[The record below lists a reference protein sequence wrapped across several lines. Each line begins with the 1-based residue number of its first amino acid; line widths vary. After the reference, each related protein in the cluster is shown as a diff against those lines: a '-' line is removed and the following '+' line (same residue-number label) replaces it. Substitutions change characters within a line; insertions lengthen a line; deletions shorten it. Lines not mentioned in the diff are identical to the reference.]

1 MISCCCNSW
10 YLLPKVRKGDFIS
23 KKKLFMGG
31 DKLFLGRFM
40 EERGVSY
47 KHFPVV

>member
-31 DKLFLGRFM
+31 TNFFWVDLWK
-40 EERGVSY
+40 S
-47 KHFPVV
+47 VVFHISIFQ